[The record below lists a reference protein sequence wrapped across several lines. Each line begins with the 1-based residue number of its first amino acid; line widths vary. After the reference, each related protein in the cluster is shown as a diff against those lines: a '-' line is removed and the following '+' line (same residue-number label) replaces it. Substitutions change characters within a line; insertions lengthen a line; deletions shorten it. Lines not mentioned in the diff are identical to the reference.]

1 MCWPH
6 VNRNVE
12 PRIKAL
18 GKAADNMK
26 LANEVFDDI
35 HTFQW
40 IVSLNSY
47 EKDFNTLEDKYLKS
61 LIYNE
66 KERKALA
73 DFFAYFREQWGPSSK
88 VKNWFEHAHPWHI
101 SHNMG
106 MEGLNKDIKKNHT
119 FKNRVGLGQLFEILN
134 RMLGE
139 WSENP
144 YEHLLEGDCLDHILA
159 KDLKDG
165 QGKTGLA
172 RQTDGWK
179 FAQNHRRG
187 VSNKV

>member
-88 VKNWFEHAHPWHI
+88 VKNWFEHVEKSI
-101 SHNMG
+101 
-106 MEGLNKDIKKNHT
+106 
-119 FKNRVGLGQLFEILN
+119 IL
-134 RMLGE
+134 
-139 WSENP
+139 SE
-144 YEHLLEGDCLDHILA
+144 C
-159 KDLKDG
+159 
-165 QGKTGLA
+165 T
-172 RQTDGWK
+172 
-179 FAQNHRRG
+179 
-187 VSNKV
+187 